1 MNISHFCIDRP
12 IFASVISI
20 IITLG
25 GALTML
31 SLPIAQYPDITPPQI
46 TVTAT
51 YPGADA
57 NVVAN
62 NVAAPIE
69 QQVNGADNMIY
80 MSSASSSTG
89 NLTINAY
96 FEIGTNPELA
106 QVDVQ
111 NRVNLALP
119 QLPQS
124 VQAQGVSVQKKSSAF
139 MMVIAIYSPTERYD
153 GTYIANYAN
162 IYVLDALKRIS
173 GANQSSI
180 FGTPDYAM
188 RIWLRPDRMA
198 QLGITASDVQTAV
211 ANQNQQYAVG
221 RLGQSPTGGP
231 VEQSFAVTTTG
242 RLTEPAEF
250 ENIII
255 RAESGGAAI
264 VRLKDIGRAELGQ
277 KDYSIRSRFQ
287 GKPATVIAVYQQP
300 GANALDVSKQVRATL
315 AEMKKSFPEGID
327 YKIAMDTTEFTRAS
341 ITDVVHTF
349 FEAVVL
355 VVIVVF
361 VFLQSLRA
369 TLIPVL
375 AVPVSIVGTFMG
387 MAALG
392 FSINMLTLFGMVLA
406 IGIVVDDAIVV
417 IENVERNMTVHKLDP
432 KTAAKK
438 AMDEVAGPVVA
449 IVLVL
454 CAVFV
459 PVAFLGGITGQMYKQ
474 FAITI
479 AISVVISGIV
489 ALTLSPALAS
499 LLLKPGHHEKRGFF
513 RWFDNQFARMTAGY
527 TRAVRLVIK
536 RFAVGLL
543 LFVGMIVLAV
553 FMMRSVPTAFLP
565 PEDQGYLLGAVI
577 MPDAAS
583 LDRTGD
589 VSDRVT
595 EYFMKQPAVDSITTV
610 DGYSLLDSQNKNN
623 SSTFFVGFKSFE
635 DRYSSANIRTQNAR
649 AVIVD
654 AYKTLS
660 QVKQGIILPLNPP
673 AIPGLGTT
681 GGTEVW
687 IQSKGDATVAQYAAV
702 VEEYVE
708 KAKKRP
714 ELTGVTSTFNASSQ
728 QMLVN
733 VDRDKAET
741 LGVPVEAV
749 YSAMQTM
756 FGSLYVS
763 QFNRNSRLWQVI
775 LQAEPTYR
783 LKPEDLTQVFVRSK
797 TNSMVPLKSVVTYK
811 YVTGPDLVTRFNNY
825 PAVKVTTNAAPGY
838 SSGQVITALEEIG
851 AQMPDGYSLAWSGE
865 AFEAKQSGGTS
876 GLVFVFGLVMVFL
889 ILAAQ
894 YEKWNLPFGVL
905 MAVPFAIFGALVAIM
920 LRGLNNDVYF
930 QIGLTMLVAL
940 AAKNAILIFEFAVLN
955 RESGESIYDAAMTA
969 AEERLRPIV
978 MTSLAFILGCVPL
991 AIATGASA
999 NSRHSIGTGVIG
1011 GMLGATAI
1019 AVFFIPMF
1027 FYVLET
1033 MSDKRRGKKAPGA
1046 AGGAAGGGPDGGA
1059 PGPQAPGTPGGGAT
1073 VATHEAS
1080 GSTAAAPANPGATLA
1095 ASSGAPTAPSAH
1107 REGD

>member
-20 IITLG
+20 VITLG
-25 GALTML
+25 GTLAML

-46 TVTAT
+46 TISAT
-51 YPGADA
+51 YPGASAD
-57 NVVAN
+57 VVAN

-80 MSSASSSTG
+80 MNSSSSSTG
-89 NLTINAY
+89 VYTLNA
-96 FEIGTNPELA
+96 FFQIGTNPELA

-119 QLPQS
+119 QLPSS
-124 VQAQGVSVQKKSSAF
+124 VQSQGIQVQKKSSAF
-139 MMVIAIYSPTERYD
+139 MMVIAIYSPSNRYD
-153 GTYIANYAN
+153 ATYIANYAN
-162 IYVLDALKRIS
+162 IYVLDALKRIP
-173 GANQSSI
+173 GANQSAI

-188 RIWLRPDRMA
+188 RIWLKPDRMA
-198 QLGITASDVQTAV
+198 QLGVTAADVQRAV
-211 ANQNQQYAVG
+211 ANQNQQFAVG
-221 RLGQSPTGGP
+221 RIGQSPTGAP

-242 RLTEPAEF
+242 RLTSPAEF

-255 RAESGGAAI
+255 RAANGDAAI

-315 AEMKKSFPEGID
+315 AEMKKQFPQGID
-327 YKIAMDTTEFTRAS
+327 YDIAMDTTDFTRAS
-341 ITDVVHTF
+341 ISDVIHTF
-349 FEAVVL
+349 FEALVL

-361 VFLQSLRA
+361 VFLQSMRA

-375 AVPVSIVGTFMG
+375 VVPVSIVGTFMG
-387 MAALG
+387 MLALG

-417 IENVERNMTVHKLDP
+417 IENVERNMNVHKLSP
-432 KTAAKK
+432 KDAAKR
-438 AMDEVAGPVVA
+438 AMDEVSGPVVA

-459 PVAFLGGITGQMYKQ
+459 PVAFLGGITGQLYKQ

-479 AISVVISGIV
+479 AISVVLSGIV
-489 ALTLSPALAS
+489 ALTLSPALAA

-513 RWFDNQFARMTAGY
+513 RWFDNAFARMTVGY
-527 TRAVRLVIK
+527 SNLVKLVIK
-536 RFAVGLL
+536 RFGVA
-543 LFVGMIVLAV
+543 LFLFAGMIALAV
-553 FMMRSVPTAFLP
+553 VMMRTIPTSFLP

-589 VSDRVT
+589 VSQKVT
-595 EYFMKQPAVDSITTV
+595 DYFMKQPAVSSVTTI

-623 SSTFFVGFKSFE
+623 AGTFFIGFKSFDE
-635 DRYSSANIRTQNAR
+635 RYKFANIRTQNAR
-649 AVIVD
+649 AVIID
-654 AYKTLS
+654 AYETLS
-660 QVKQGIILPLNPP
+660 KVKEGIILPVNPP
-673 AIPGLGTT
+673 SIPGLGTT

-687 IQSKGDATVAQYAAV
+687 IQAQGDATIAQLAQVVQDFVA
-702 VEEYVE
+702 
-708 KAKKRP
+708 KAKERP
-714 ELTGVTSTFNASSQ
+714 ELGRVTSTFNASAQ
-728 QMLVN
+728 QLLVD
-733 VDRDKAET
+733 VDRDKSET
-741 LGVPVEAV
+741 LGVPIEEV

-763 QFNRNSRLWQVI
+763 QFNRSSRLWQVI
-775 LQAEPTYR
+775 LQAEPSYR
-783 LKPEDLTQVFVRSK
+783 LSPADLDQIYVRSK
-797 TNSMVPLKSVVTYK
+797 TDNMVPLKAVVTSK
-811 YVTGPDLVTRFNNY
+811 YVTGPDLVTRFNNF
-825 PAVKVTTNAAPGY
+825 PAVKLTVNAAPGR
-838 SSGQVITALEEIG
+838 SSGEVLTAIEDVGNQVL
-851 AQMPDGYSLAWSGE
+851 PSGYNLGWSGE
-865 AFEAKQSGGTS
+865 AYEARQSGGTS
-876 GLVFVFGLVMVFL
+876 GLVFVFGLIMVFL

-894 YEKWNLPFGVL
+894 YEKWSLPLGVL
-905 MAVPFAIFGALVAIM
+905 MAVPFALFGALLAIL
-920 LRGLNNDVYF
+920 LRGLENDVYF

-955 RESGESIYDAAMTA
+955 RESGESVYDAAISA
-969 AEERLRPIV
+969 ASERLRPIV

-991 AIATGASA
+991 AIALGASA

-1011 GMLGATAI
+1011 GMLGATVI

-1033 MSDKRRGKKAPGA
+1033 MSEKSGGKKTPKPTDEPPPHDLGT
-1046 AGGAAGGGPDGGA
+1046 GPGGPSVK
-1059 PGPQAPGTPGGGAT
+1059 P
-1073 VATHEAS
+1073 
-1080 GSTAAAPANPGATLA
+1080 LA
-1095 ASSGAPTAPSAH
+1095 R
-1107 REGD
+1107 REDE

>member
-1 MNISHFCIDRP
+1 MNISRYCIERP

-25 GALTML
+25 GALTMF

-46 TVTAT
+46 TISAT
-51 YPGADA
+51 YPGANAD
-57 NVVAN
+57 VVAN

-80 MSSASSSTG
+80 MSSSSSSTG

-124 VQAQGVSVQKKSSAF
+124 VQAQGISVQKKSQAF

-153 GTYIANYAN
+153 STYIANYAN
-162 IYVLDALKRIS
+162 IYVLDALKRIP

-198 QLGITASDVQTAV
+198 QLGITASDVQHAV
-211 ANQNQQYAVG
+211 ANQNQQFAVG
-221 RLGQSPTGGP
+221 RLGQSPTGSA
-231 VEQSFAVTTTG
+231 VEQSFPVTTTG
-242 RLTEPAEF
+242 RLTEPSEF

-255 RAESGGAAI
+255 RAASGGAAI

-277 KDYSIRSRFQ
+277 KDYSIRSKFQ

-315 AEMKKSFPEGID
+315 EEMKKTFPEGID

-341 ITDVVHTF
+341 ISDVVHTF
-349 FEAVVL
+349 FEAVAL

-361 VFLQSLRA
+361 VFLQSMRA

-417 IENVERNMTVHKLDP
+417 IENVERNMNVFKLSP
-432 KTAAKK
+432 KEAAKK

-479 AISVVISGIV
+479 AISVVISGVV
-489 ALTLSPALAS
+489 ALTLSPALAA

-513 RWFDNQFARMTAGY
+513 KWFDNQFARMTAGY
-527 TRAVRLVIK
+527 TRAVQLIIK
-536 RFAVGLL
+536 RFAIGLL
-543 LFVGMIVLAV
+543 IFVGMCVLAV
-553 FMMRSVPTAFLP
+553 VMLRSVPGAFLP

-589 VSDRVT
+589 VSQNVT
-595 EYFMKQPAVDSITTV
+595 DYFTKQPAVDSVTTV
-610 DGYSLLDSQNKNN
+610 DGFSLLDSQNKNN
-623 SSTFFVGFKSFE
+623 ASTFFIGFKSFDE
-635 DRYSSANIRTQNAR
+635 RYKSANIRTQNAR
-649 AVIVD
+649 AVLVD
-654 AYKTLS
+654 AYKALS
-660 QVKQGIILPLNPP
+660 QVKEGIIIPLNPP
-673 AIPGLGTT
+673 SIPGLGTT
-681 GGTEVW
+681 GGTEMW
-687 IQSKGDATVAQYAAV
+687 IQSKGDATTAQFAQVVDDFVA
-702 VEEYVE
+702 
-708 KAKKRP
+708 KAKARP

-728 QMLVN
+728 QLLVT
-733 VDRDKAET
+733 VDRDKSET
-741 LGVPVEAV
+741 LGVPIEEV

-763 QFNRNSRLWQVI
+763 QFNRSSRLWQVI
-775 LQAEPTYR
+775 LQAEPQYR
-783 LKPEDLTQVFVRSK
+783 LKPEDLTQVFVRSRD
-797 TNSMVPLKSVVTYK
+797 NSMVPLKSVVASR
-811 YVTGPDLVTRFNNY
+811 YVTGPDLITRFNNY
-825 PAVKVTTNAAPGY
+825 PAVKITVNAAPGY
-838 SSGQVITALEEIG
+838 SSGQAMATLEDIAAQLPSSYGIG
-851 AQMPDGYSLAWSGE
+851 WSGE
-865 AFEAKQSGGTS
+865 AYEAQKSGGAS
-876 GLVFVFGLVMVFL
+876 SLVFVFGLVMVFL

-894 YEKWNLPFGVL
+894 YEKWSLPFGVL
-905 MAVPFAIFGALVAIM
+905 MAVPFALFGALLAIM
-920 LRGLNNDVYF
+920 LRGLDNDVYF

-955 RESGESIYDAAMTA
+955 REAGKSVYEATMTA

-1027 FYVLET
+1027 FYVLEI
-1033 MSDKRRGKKAPGA
+1033 MSEKSASKKKS
-1046 AGGAAGGGPDGGA
+1046 GPAGGA
-1059 PGPQAPGTPGGGAT
+1059 PGEPVQPSAGGPPAAPGHGGAGGG
-1073 VATHEAS
+1073 S
-1080 GSTAAAPANPGATLA
+1080 GG
-1095 ASSGAPTAPSAH
+1095 PTATPSARH
-1107 REGD
+1107 EDE

>member
-31 SLPIAQYPDITPPQI
+31 ALPTAQYPDITPPQI
-46 TVTAT
+46 TISAT
-51 YPGADA
+51 YPGASA
-57 NVVAN
+57 EVVAN

-80 MSSASSSTG
+80 MSSSSSSTG

-96 FEIGTNPELA
+96 FQIGTNPELA

-124 VQAQGVSVQKKSSAF
+124 VTAQGVQVQKKSQAF
-139 MMVIAIYSPTERYD
+139 MMVVAIYSPDERYD
-153 GTYIANYAN
+153 ATYIANYAN
-162 IYVLDALKRIS
+162 VYVLDALKRIP

-188 RIWLRPDRMA
+188 RIWLKPDRMA
-198 QLGITASDVQTAV
+198 QLGITAADVQRAV
-211 ANQNQQYAVG
+211 ANQNQQFAVG
-221 RLGQSPTGGP
+221 RLGQSPTGSP

-264 VRLKDIGRAELGQ
+264 VRLKDVGRAELGQ

-287 GKPATVIAVYQQP
+287 GKSATVLAVYQQP
-300 GANALDVSKQVRATL
+300 GANALDVSKQVRARL
-315 AEMKKSFPEGID
+315 AEMKKTFPEGID
-327 YKIAMDTTEFTRAS
+327 YQIAMDTTEFTRAS
-341 ITDVVHTF
+341 ISDVVHTF

-387 MAALG
+387 MEALG

-432 KTAAKK
+432 KTAAKQ

-499 LLLKPGHHEKRGFF
+499 LLLKPGHHEKKGFF
-513 RWFDNQFARMTAGY
+513 RWFDNQFTRMTHGY
-527 TRAVRLVIK
+527 TRIVRLVIR
-536 RFAVGLL
+536 RFVIALL
-543 LFVGMIVLAV
+543 LFVGMIALAV
-553 FMMRSVPTAFLP
+553 VMMRDIPTAFLP

-583 LDRTGD
+583 LDRTGA

-595 EYFMKQPAVDSITTV
+595 EYFMKQPAVGSIATV
-610 DGYSLLDSQNKNN
+610 DGFSLLDSQNKNN
-623 SSTFFVGFKSFE
+623 ASTFFVGLKSFD
-635 DRYSSANIRTQNAR
+635 DRYTSANIRTQNAR
-649 AVIVD
+649 AVLVN
-654 AYKTLS
+654 AYKALS
-660 QVKQGIILPLNPP
+660 QVREGIVVPLNPP
-673 AIPGLGTT
+673 SIPGLGTT
-681 GGTEVW
+681 GGTEMW
-687 IQSKGDATVAQYAAV
+687 IQSKGDTTIAQFAGIVQDYVA
-702 VEEYVE
+702 
-708 KAKKRP
+708 KAKARP

-728 QMLVN
+728 QLLAD

-741 LGVPVEAV
+741 LGVPVEDV

-763 QFNRNSRLWQVI
+763 QFNRSSRLWQVI
-775 LQAEPTYR
+775 LQAEPSYR
-783 LKPEDLTQVFVRSK
+783 LKPDDLTQIFVKSK
-797 TNSMVPLKSVVTYK
+797 NGSMVPLKSVVNTR
-811 YVTGPDLVTRFNNY
+811 YVTGPDLITRFNNF
-825 PAVKVTTNAAPGY
+825 PAVKITANAAPGY
-838 SSGQVITALEEIG
+838 SSGQVIQALEEVASGLPSDYGI
-851 AQMPDGYSLAWSGE
+851 AWSGE

-876 GLVFVFGLVMVFL
+876 GLVFVFGLIMVFL

-894 YEKWNLPFGVL
+894 YEKWSLPLGVL
-905 MAVPFAIFGALVAIM
+905 MAVPFAIFGALLAIL
-920 LRGLNNDVYF
+920 LRGLDNDVYF

-955 RESGESIYDAAMTA
+955 VQSGKSVFDATMTA

-1011 GMLGATAI
+1011 GMLGATVI

-1027 FYVLET
+1027 FWGLET
-1033 MSDKRRGKKAPGA
+1033 LSARSKKKSGQTPA
-1046 AGGAAGGGPDGGA
+1046 ATASEP
-1059 PGPQAPGTPGGGAT
+1059 PPRTPGGSGPNAT
-1073 VATHEAS
+1073 
-1080 GSTAAAPANPGATLA
+1080 
-1095 ASSGAPTAPSAH
+1095 PSAPDKGH
-1107 REGD
+1107 

>member
-31 SLPIAQYPDITPPQI
+31 ALPTAQYPDITPPQI
-46 TVTAT
+46 TVSAT
-51 YPGADA
+51 YPGASAD
-57 NVVAN
+57 VVAN

-80 MSSASSSTG
+80 MSSSSSSTG

-124 VQAQGVSVQKKSSAF
+124 VTAQGVQVQKKSQAF
-139 MMVIAIYSPTERYD
+139 MMVVAIYSPDERYD
-153 GTYIANYAN
+153 ATYIANYAN
-162 IYVLDALKRIS
+162 VYVLDALKRIP

-188 RIWLRPDRMA
+188 RIWLKPDRMA
-198 QLGITASDVQTAV
+198 QLGITAADIQRAV
-211 ANQNQQYAVG
+211 ANQNQQFAVG
-221 RLGQSPTGGP
+221 RLGQSPTGAP

-264 VRLKDIGRAELGQ
+264 VRLKDVGRAELGQ

-287 GKPATVIAVYQQP
+287 GKSATVLAVYQQP
-300 GANALDVSKQVRATL
+300 GANALDVSKQVRARL
-315 AEMKKSFPEGID
+315 AEMKKTFPEGID
-327 YKIAMDTTEFTRAS
+327 YQIAMDTTEFTRAS
-341 ITDVVHTF
+341 ISDVVHTF

-387 MAALG
+387 MQALG

-417 IENVERNMTVHKLDP
+417 IENVERNMTVNKLDP

-489 ALTLSPALAS
+489 ALTLSPALAA
-499 LLLKPGHHEKRGFF
+499 LLLKPGHHEKKGFF
-513 RWFDNQFARMTAGY
+513 RWFDNQFLRMTHGY
-527 TRAVRLVIK
+527 TRVVRLIIR
-536 RFAVGLL
+536 RFAIALL
-543 LFVGMIVLAV
+543 LFVGMIALAV
-553 FMMRSVPTAFLP
+553 VMMKDIPTAFLP

-583 LDRTGD
+583 LDRTGA

-595 EYFMKQPAVDSITTV
+595 EYFMKQPAVGSIATV
-610 DGYSLLDSQNKNN
+610 DGFSLLDSQNKNN
-623 SSTFFVGFKSFE
+623 ASTFFVGLKSFD
-635 DRYSSANIRTQNAR
+635 DRYKSANIRTQNAR
-649 AVIVD
+649 AVLID

-660 QVKQGIILPLNPP
+660 QISQGIVVPLNPP
-673 AIPGLGTT
+673 SIPGLGTT

-687 IQSKGDATVAQYAAV
+687 IQSKGDTTIAQFAGV
-702 VEEYVE
+702 VQDFVL
-708 KAKKRP
+708 KAKSRP

-728 QMLVN
+728 QLLAD

-741 LGVPVEAV
+741 LGVPVEDV

-763 QFNRNSRLWQVI
+763 QFNRSSRLWQVI
-775 LQAEPTYR
+775 LQAEPSYR
-783 LKPEDLTQVFVRSK
+783 LKPGDLTQIFVKSK
-797 TNSMVPLKSVVTYK
+797 TGSMVPLKSVVTTR
-811 YVTGPDLVTRFNNY
+811 YVTGPDLITRFNNF
-825 PAVKVTTNAAPGY
+825 PAVKITANAAPGY
-838 SSGQVITALEEIG
+838 SSGQVIQALEEVG
-851 AQMPDGYSLAWSGE
+851 AGLSSDYGIAWSGE
-865 AFEAKQSGGTS
+865 AYEAKQSGGTS
-876 GLVFVFGLVMVFL
+876 GLVFVFGLIMVFL

-894 YEKWNLPFGVL
+894 YEKWSLPLGVL
-905 MAVPFAIFGALVAIM
+905 MAVPFAIFGALLAIL

-955 RESGESIYDAAMTA
+955 VEAGKSVFDAAMSA

-1027 FYVLET
+1027 FWGLET
-1033 MSDKRRGKKAPGA
+1033 MSARRKKKAAQVP
-1046 AGGAAGGGPDGGA
+1046 A
-1059 PGPQAPGTPGGGAT
+1059 PTPTDTHTPGGSGPNAT
-1073 VATHEAS
+1073 
-1080 GSTAAAPANPGATLA
+1080 
-1095 ASSGAPTAPSAH
+1095 PSAPDKGH
-1107 REGD
+1107 

>member
-20 IITLG
+20 VITLG
-25 GALTML
+25 GALAML
-31 SLPIAQYPDITPPQI
+31 SLPTAQYPDITPPQI
-46 TVTAT
+46 TVSAT
-51 YPGADA
+51 YPGASAD
-57 NVVAN
+57 VVAN

-69 QQVNGADNMIY
+69 QQVNGADRMIY
-80 MSSASSSTG
+80 MSSSSSSTG

-124 VQAQGVSVQKKSSAF
+124 VTAQGVQVQKKSQAF
-139 MMVIAIYSPTERYD
+139 MMVIAIYSPDERYD
-153 GTYIANYAN
+153 ATYIANYAN
-162 IYVLDALKRIS
+162 VYVLDALKRIP

-188 RIWLRPDRMA
+188 RIWLKPDRMA
-198 QLGITASDVQTAV
+198 QLGVTAADVQRAV
-211 ANQNQQYAVG
+211 ANQNQQFAVG
-221 RLGQSPTGGP
+221 RLGQSPTGAP
-231 VEQSFAVTTTG
+231 VEQSFAVTTSG
-242 RLTEPAEF
+242 RLTEPSEF

-264 VRLKDIGRAELGQ
+264 VRLKDVGRAQLGQ

-287 GKPATVIAVYQQP
+287 GKSATVLAVYQQP
-300 GANALDVSKQVRATL
+300 GANALDVSKQVRARL

-327 YKIAMDTTEFTRAS
+327 YQIAMDTTEFTRAS
-341 ITDVVHTF
+341 ISDVVHTF
-349 FEAVVL
+349 FEAVAL

-387 MAALG
+387 MQALG

-432 KTAAKK
+432 KAAAKQ

-499 LLLKPGHHEKRGFF
+499 LLLKPGHHEKKGFF
-513 RWFDNQFARMTAGY
+513 RWFDRQFANMTAGY
-527 TRAVRLVIK
+527 AKVVRLAIK
-536 RFAVGLL
+536 RFVIALL
-543 LFVGMIVLAV
+543 LFAGMIALAV
-553 FMMRSVPTAFLP
+553 VMMRDIPTAFLP

-583 LDRTGD
+583 LDRTGE

-595 EYFMKQPAVDSITTV
+595 EYFMKQPAVGSITTV
-610 DGYSLLDSQNKNN
+610 DGFSILDSQNKNN

-635 DRYSSANIRTQNAR
+635 ERYTSANIRTQNAR
-649 AVIVD
+649 AVLTQ
-654 AYKTLS
+654 AYKSLS
-660 QVKQGIILPLNPP
+660 EVRQGIIVPLNPP
-673 AIPGLGTT
+673 SIPGLGTT
-681 GGTEVW
+681 GGTEMW
-687 IQSKGDATVAQYAAV
+687 IQSKGDAPVSQFASV
-702 VEEYVE
+702 VDGFLA
-708 KAKKRP
+708 KAKERP

-728 QMLVN
+728 QLLAD

-741 LGVPVEAV
+741 LGVPVEDV

-763 QFNRNSRLWQVI
+763 QFNRSSRLWQVI
-775 LQAEPTYR
+775 LQAEPSYR
-783 LKPEDLTQVFVRSK
+783 IKPDDLTQIFVKSK
-797 TNSMVPLKSVVTYK
+797 SGNMVPLKAVVRTR
-811 YVTGPDLVTRFNNY
+811 YVTGPDLITRFNNF
-825 PAVKVTTNAAPGY
+825 PAVKITANAAPGY
-838 SSGQVITALEEIG
+838 ASGQVIQALEEVSAGLPSDYGI
-851 AQMPDGYSLAWSGE
+851 AWSGE
-865 AFEAKQSGGTS
+865 AFEAKQSGGAS
-876 GLVFVFGLVMVFL
+876 GLVFVFGLIMVFL

-894 YEKWNLPFGVL
+894 YEKWSLPFGVL
-905 MAVPFAIFGALVAIM
+905 MAVPFAIFGALLSIL
-920 LRGLNNDVYF
+920 LRGLDNDVYF

-955 RESGESIYDAAMTA
+955 REAGKSVFDATMIA

-1011 GMLGATAI
+1011 GMLGATVI

-1033 MSDKRRGKKAPGA
+1033 MSSRSKKKSGA
-1046 AGGAAGGGPDGGA
+1046 APPAATVPATAGAAPTHGA
-1059 PGPQAPGTPGGGAT
+1059 PG
-1073 VATHEAS
+1073 
-1080 GSTAAAPANPGATLA
+1080 
-1095 ASSGAPTAPSAH
+1095 SGAKATPLAPE
-1107 REGD
+1107 EGN